1 MGANNYSP
9 VTGTIIATTDKA
21 VLLEEPNGDEIWIP
35 RSVIDGGDATEE
47 QDSDPNVADWFIDK
61 EGL

>member
-1 MGANNYSP
+1 MSETNYSP
-9 VTGTIIATTDKA
+9 IEGTIIAETDKA
-21 VLLEEPNGDEIWIP
+21 VLLEQKNGDETWIP

-47 QDSDPNVADWFIDK
+47 QDRDPNVADWFIDK